1 MHACTDGA
9 ICGYCWCVFQEAFDD
24 QGGDL
29 RKELTE
35 EQKEEL
41 TVALRRLSPDRV
53 ELVSMQ
59 IYQCIVLHLIG
70 HSKED
75 FVSPDN
81 YE

>member
-1 MHACTDGA
+1 M
-9 ICGYCWCVFQEAFDD
+9 IQEAFDD

-41 TVALRRLSPDRV
+41 TAALRRLTPDRV

-75 FVSPDN
+75 FASPDN

>member
-1 MHACTDGA
+1 MHW
-9 ICGYCWCVFQEAFDD
+9 CGYYWYVIQEAFDD

-29 RKELTE
+29 RKELME

-41 TVALRRLSPDRV
+41 TAALRRLTPDRV

-75 FVSPDN
+75 FVSPHK

>member
-9 ICGYCWCVFQEAFDD
+9 VCGYCWCVFQEAFDD